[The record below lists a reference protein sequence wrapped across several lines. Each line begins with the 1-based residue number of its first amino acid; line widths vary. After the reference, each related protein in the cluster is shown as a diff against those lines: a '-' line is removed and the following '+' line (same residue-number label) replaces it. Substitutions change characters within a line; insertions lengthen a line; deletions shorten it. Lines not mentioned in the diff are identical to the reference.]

1 MKIIKLITAFLSI
14 AIIVG
19 CSKSEPISN
28 SHSNPQSM
36 SYRNSTTTDME
47 IGERVNGLIICT
59 IDEDIL
65 DNAIRSYYGGNIQS
79 SKMRMVE
86 KNSGLLLIKGTVRKN
101 NGKRIKYAFECIEFN
116 GKIYLPVVGHAQHC
130 KSLTPVHKCKLKV
143 TSASTG
149 YCDCDCPAPSNAVCR
164 HKVTFSADNT
174 ATKGTYGLILKI
186 LEEQQNAASL

>member
-1 MKIIKLITAFLSI
+1 
-14 AIIVG
+14 
-19 CSKSEPISN
+19 
-28 SHSNPQSM
+28 M
-36 SYRNSTTTDME
+36 SYRNSTSTDME

-86 KNSGLLLIKGTVRKN
+86 KNSGLILIKGTVRKN
-101 NGKRIKYAFECIEFN
+101 NGKRIKYAFECLEFN
-116 GKIYLPVVGHAQHC
+116 GKIYLPVVGHEQHC

-143 TSASTG
+143 TSASSG
-149 YCDCDCPAPSNAVCR
+149 YCDCDCQAPANAVCR
-164 HKVTFSADNT
+164 HKVRFSADNT

-186 LEEQQNAASL
+186 LEEQQNTNSL